1 MKDDIIALLSGLSER
16 ELRRIYIFILHFIG
30 GH

>member
-1 MKDDIIALLSGLSER
+1 MMEEIVELLKGLSEC

>member
-1 MKDDIIALLSGLSER
+1 MKDEIIALLNGLSEG
-16 ELRRIYIFILHFIG
+16 ELRRIYIFILHFLG

>member
-1 MKDDIIALLSGLSER
+1 MKEEIIALLNSLTEN
-16 ELRRIYIFILHFIG
+16 ELRRIYILLLHFVG

>member
-1 MKDDIIALLSGLSER
+1 MKDEMIALLSGLSEH
-16 ELRRIYIFILHFIG
+16 ELRRIYIFILHFLG

>member
-1 MKDDIIALLSGLSER
+1 MKDEIIALLSGLSES
-16 ELRRIYIFILHFIG
+16 ELRRIYIFILHFLG